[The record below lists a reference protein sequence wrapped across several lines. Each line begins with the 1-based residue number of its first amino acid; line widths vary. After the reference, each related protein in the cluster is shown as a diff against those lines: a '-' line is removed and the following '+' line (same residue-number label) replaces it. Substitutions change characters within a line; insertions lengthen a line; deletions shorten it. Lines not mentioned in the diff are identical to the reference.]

1 MIPKN
6 IRNVNF

>member
-6 IRNVNF
+6 LWT

>member
-6 IRNVNF
+6 